1 MSQVAPEPIAPNKVA
16 SPPSKPMIA
25 QLTQV
30 SKGYAGQHHCLDQV
44 SFTLQSGDFV
54 FLTGPSG
61 SGKSTLL
68 KLLYGAER
76 PDSGS
81 VSVVGQDVQ
90 SLGGRQLALLRR
102 RLGIIFQ
109 DYKLLGDRTVAENVA
124 FVLQV
129 RGEAPS
135 DIMSRVKSALKLVR
149 LADKTDMRPP
159 SLSGG
164 EQQRVSIARA
174 IVGGPL
180 LLLADEPTG
189 NLDRQNAIQVLR
201 ILHELN
207 QRGLTVLV
215 TTHDLELTRLF
226 KHRVLQLDQGKLR
239 PLATH

>member
-1 MSQVAPEPIAPNKVA
+1 MSQVTPEAIAPNKVDT
-16 SPPSKPMIA
+16 PPSKATIA

-30 SKGYAGQHHCLDQV
+30 SKGYAGQQHCLDQV

-90 SLGGRQLALLRR
+90 ALRGRNLALLRR

-129 RGEAPS
+129 RGEAPP

-149 LADKTDMRPP
+149 LADKADMRPP

-174 IVGGPL
+174 IVGGPH

-215 TTHDLELTRLF
+215 TTHDLELPRLF
-226 KHRVLQLDQGKLR
+226 KHQVLRLAQGKLQ
-239 PLATH
+239 PLAP

>member
-1 MSQVAPEPIAPNKVA
+1 MTQAAPESIAPQGDA
-16 SPPSKPMIA
+16 PPSKPIIA

-30 SKGYAGQHHCLDQV
+30 SKGYSGQRHCLDCV
-44 SFTLQSGDFV
+44 NLSLQAGDFV

-76 PDSGS
+76 PDSGE
-81 VSVVGQDVQ
+81 VAVVGQNVQ
-90 SLGGRQLALLRR
+90 QLQGRDLALFRR
-102 RLGIIFQ
+102 RIGIIFQ

-129 RGEAPS
+129 RGEATPE
-135 DIMSRVKSALKLVR
+135 IASRVKSALKLVR
-149 LADKTDMRPP
+149 LADKADARPA

-174 IVGGPL
+174 MVGGPH

-189 NLDRQNAIQVLR
+189 NLDRQNALQVLR

-215 TTHDLELTRLF
+215 TTHDLQLTRLF
-226 KHRVLQLDQGKLR
+226 KHPVLRLDQGKLH
-239 PLATH
+239 PVAP